1 MFIKKVA
8 IITATVKRDNTL
20 GVSPKAREYIGV
32 SNVFYVFDNLKLH
45 STEGFPLL
53 HELLRIESY
62 RTMIWA
68 WNCTFSD
75 YHCQFPKEPLAAT
88 RLMLATFTNHSVFPI
103 SLSVLIL
110 FWSASKINWT
120 RFSYLYQLSDVYFV
134 HISIYVFLC
143 SATLIRISYWL
154 HGFRRH

>member
-1 MFIKKVA
+1 MVSIGKMSYTISTGVKFGLFHPYLFI
-8 IITATVKRDNTL
+8 L
-20 GVSPKAREYIGV
+20 
-32 SNVFYVFDNLKLH
+32 DNLKLH

-53 HELLRIESY
+53 HQLLRIESY

-68 WNCTFSD
+68 WSCTFSD

-120 RFSYLYQLSDVYFV
+120 RFSYLYQLSDVCFV

-143 SATLIRISYWL
+143 SATLFEFPTDYMVFDATR
-154 HGFRRH
+154 F